1 MPYVHIFS
9 QGTGKQQQYFT
20 KYVGANLHPGCKVTW
35 AVSSPFNPRRRI
47 THSMVQKYPKT
58 ELRSESSK
66 KKKSVIKVSIQIRG
80 LHTNQQ
86 VRWSCQNTNWVTVPQ
101 KSTSTWGRYTCKQ
114 CLPSSSWARSL
125 HSYQFSSSYLRLLM
139 AFLADLGLKPKMSL
153 FLKAAML
160 LLKQRC
166 SQNWMMGQRALS
178 ASLQTMQNLEE
189 WFIYQMVTLSFRC
202 I

>member
-1 MPYVHIFS
+1 MYIYSLKELASSSNILQNMLEQIYTRAAKSLELSVHHLIP
-9 QGTGKQQQYFT
+9 GEELLTAWYRNTPKQSSGQ
-20 KYVGANLHPGCKVTW
+20 K
-35 AVSSPFNPRRRI
+35 AV
-47 THSMVQKYPKT
+47 
-58 ELRSESSK
+58 K